1 MDIAELA
8 VRSRAFE
15 TTLSKVKERLSHVNW
30 YPYTTMANLGI
41 LDQMLT
47 GSRRDLLPRPDQAMI
62 LDIGAADGDLGFFLE
77 SVGARVD
84 VVDHPQTNFNNG
96 LGLLTLHH
104 ELKSTIGIILQDI
117 DQPFVLPRQYDL
129 GVALGILYHLR
140 NPLAF
145 LISLA
150 LHCKTMVLSTR
161 IAKFIGDVN
170 VSDAPVGYL
179 LEKREANNDPT
190 NFWIFSRAGLFR
202 VLTRSGWVVKDYIAV
217 GDTEHSTPADSNRD
231 ERLFV
236 YCERVANYADLR
248 VHHDF

>member
-1 MDIAELA
+1 LDIAELA
-8 VRSRAFE
+8 IRSRTFE
-15 TTLSKVKERLSHVNW
+15 TSLTKVKERLSHVSW

-47 GSRRDLLPRPDQAMI
+47 GSRREVLPEQAVV

-77 SVGARVD
+77 SVGAQVD

-96 LGLLTLHH
+96 LGLLTLHR
-104 ELKSTIGIILQDI
+104 ELNSKLGIIFQDI

-150 LHCKTMVLSTR
+150 LHCKAMVLSTR
-161 IAKFIGDVN
+161 VAKFVADVN
-170 VSDAPVGYL
+170 VSEAPIGYL
-179 LEKREANNDPT
+179 LEKREANNDST

-202 VLTRSGWVVKDYIAV
+202 ALTRSGWVVRDFIAV
-217 GDTEHSTPADSNRD
+217 GDTEHSNPADSNRD

-236 YCERVANYADLR
+236 YCERVPNYAELR